1 MVLNE
6 SGVCSLCGSEEMVE
20 VQFPDPQGSEG
31 SVDLPFG
38 LGGDSNMQQPDLP
51 FGIEH
56 LPSQGAEIP
65 PAKPVEQENSI
76 LPFGLEHIP
85 NYDNSESQTT
95 ETNSE
100 QDTKQ
105 IGIDGELPK
114 NKQNSA
120 EKATNSSINSGVN
133 LPFGIEHIF
142 DGPEK

>member
-1 MVLNE
+1 MVLNV

-20 VQFPDPQGSEG
+20 VQFPNPQGSEG